1 LYKNHFQWD
10 KVIYLGQYIQYW
22 EKSVQIIFKEAGIVS
37 ILSKMLKNKQKK
49 RQDDNYRQKQD
60 PQKPEDLPIL
70 RDYQENISR
79 LKEEVGN
86 SSDINFREFKI
97 GPHKGALVYVDGMA
111 SSDAIADYILE
122 TVIETKVPDE
132 PVDLIQ
138 YMLDKTMALGSVKT
152 IDNWNQVFD
161 SLFSGDTVIFLQGC
175 NKAISGE
182 TKGWERRSITEPST
196 QLSIRGPKD
205 SFTETLRTNT
215 ALIRRRIKSPNL
227 RVDSMKLG
235 SVSQT
240 DIAIIYLEGIA
251 NEKIV
256 GEVKERLQQI
266 NIDSI
271 LASGYIEQ
279 LIEDQTWTTF
289 PTTYHS
295 ERPDV
300 VTSHLLEGR
309 IAIIVDGTPFVVTVP
324 AIFIQFFQAP
334 DDYYSRFDI
343 STGIRLLR
351 ILAFLIAVI
360 GPSVYIA
367 ATTFHQ
373 EMIPTTMAIAIAA
386 QRENVPFPA
395 FVEALIM
402 EVTFEILREAGLRL
416 PRAVGQ
422 AVSIVG
428 ALVIGQAAVQAGFVS
443 PVMVIVVSITAIANF
458 STPVFAM
465 AIAARLVRFV
475 LMGLAT
481 MLGFY
486 GIMLGLMF
494 MSLHLCSLRSFG
506 IPYMMPLAPFN
517 IHNQQDA
524 FVRFPVWAMKNRPMF
539 ISKGNMKRTGDHQ
552 KPGPPKPTENQPKNG
567 EE

>member
-1 LYKNHFQWD
+1 M
-10 KVIYLGQYIQYW
+10 
-22 EKSVQIIFKEAGIVS
+22 S

-70 RDYQENISR
+70 RDFQENISR
-79 LKEEVGN
+79 IKEEVGN
-86 SSDINFREFKI
+86 SSDINFRNFKI
-97 GPHKGALVYVDGMA
+97 GTHKGALVFVDGLA
-111 SSDAIADYILE
+111 NDTAIADYILE
-122 TVIETKVPDE
+122 TAMESKVPDE
-132 PVDLIQ
+132 PVDIFQ
-138 YMLDKTMALGSVKT
+138 FMLDNTMALGSVET
-152 IDNWNQVFD
+152 INNWNQVYD
-161 SLFSGDTVIFLQGC
+161 SLFSGNTVIFLQGY

-182 TKGWERRSITEPST
+182 TKGWEKRAITEPTT

-227 RVDSMKLG
+227 RVDALKLG
-235 SVSQT
+235 AISQT
-240 DIAIIYLEGIA
+240 DIAIMYIKGIA

-256 GEVKERLQQI
+256 GEVKERL
-266 NIDSI
+266 NRIDI
-271 LASGYIEQ
+271 DAVLASGFLEQ

-300 VTSHLLEGR
+300 VTSHILEGR
-309 IAIIVDGTPFVVTVP
+309 VAIVVDGTPFAVTVP

-351 ILAFLIAVI
+351 ILAFIIAVI

-373 EMIPTTMAIAIAA
+373 EMIPTTMAIAIAS

-486 GIMLGLMF
+486 GIMLGLIF
-494 MSLHLCSLRSFG
+494 MSIHLCSLRSFG

-524 FVRFPVWAMKNRPMF
+524 FVRFPIWAMKNRPMF
-539 ISKGNMKRTGDHQ
+539 ISKGNIRRTGENQ
-552 KPGPPKPTENQPKNG
+552 KPGPPKQTENQPKNG

>member
-1 LYKNHFQWD
+1 M
-10 KVIYLGQYIQYW
+10 
-22 EKSVQIIFKEAGIVS
+22 S

-182 TKGWERRSITEPST
+182 TKGWERRSITEPTT

-309 IAIIVDGTPFVVTVP
+309 IAIVVDGTPFVVTVP

-334 DDYYSRFDI
+334 DDYYSR
-343 STGIRLLR
+343 
-351 ILAFLIAVI
+351 
-360 GPSVYIA
+360 
-367 ATTFHQ
+367 
-373 EMIPTTMAIAIAA
+373 
-386 QRENVPFPA
+386 
-395 FVEALIM
+395 
-402 EVTFEILREAGLRL
+402 
-416 PRAVGQ
+416 
-422 AVSIVG
+422 
-428 ALVIGQAAVQAGFVS
+428 
-443 PVMVIVVSITAIANF
+443 
-458 STPVFAM
+458 
-465 AIAARLVRFV
+465 
-475 LMGLAT
+475 
-481 MLGFY
+481 
-486 GIMLGLMF
+486 
-494 MSLHLCSLRSFG
+494 
-506 IPYMMPLAPFN
+506 
-517 IHNQQDA
+517 
-524 FVRFPVWAMKNRPMF
+524 
-539 ISKGNMKRTGDHQ
+539 
-552 KPGPPKPTENQPKNG
+552 
-567 EE
+567 

>member
-1 LYKNHFQWD
+1 M
-10 KVIYLGQYIQYW
+10 
-22 EKSVQIIFKEAGIVS
+22 S

-86 SSDINFREFKI
+86 SSDINVREFKI

-138 YMLDKTMALGSVKT
+138 YMLDKTVALGSVKT

-182 TKGWERRSITEPST
+182 TKGWERRSITEPTT

-240 DIAIIYLEGIA
+240 DIAIMYLEGIA

-256 GEVKERLQQI
+256 GEVKERLQRI

-309 IAIIVDGTPFVVTVP
+309 IAIVVDGTPFVVTVP

-343 STGIRLLR
+343 STGVRLLR

-539 ISKGNMKRTGDHQ
+539 ISKGNINRTGENQ
-552 KPGPPKPTENQPKNG
+552 KPGPPKQNENQPTNG

>member
-1 LYKNHFQWD
+1 M
-10 KVIYLGQYIQYW
+10 
-22 EKSVQIIFKEAGIVS
+22 S

-70 RDYQENISR
+70 RDFQENISR
-79 LKEEVGN
+79 IKEEVGN
-86 SSDINFREFKI
+86 STDINVREFKI
-97 GPHKGALVYVDGMA
+97 GAHKGALVYVDGLA
-111 SSDAIADYILE
+111 SSIAIADYILE
-122 TVIETKVPDE
+122 TAMEIMVPDE
-132 PVDLIQ
+132 PVDIFQ
-138 YMLDKTMALGSVKT
+138 FMLDKTMALGSVQT
-152 IDNWNQVFD
+152 IENWNQVFD

-182 TKGWERRSITEPST
+182 TKGWERRAISEPTT

-227 RVDSMKLG
+227 RVDSMKIG
-235 SVSQT
+235 AVSQS
-240 DIAIIYLEGIA
+240 DIAIMYIKGIA

-256 GEVKERLQQI
+256 GEVKERLNRI
-266 NIDSI
+266 DIDSI
-271 LASGYIEQ
+271 LGSGYLEQ

-309 IAIIVDGTPFVVTVP
+309 IAIVVDGTPFVVTVP

-373 EMIPTTMAIAIAA
+373 EMIPTTMAIAIAS

-475 LMGLAT
+475 LMGLAAI
-481 MLGFY
+481 LGFY
-486 GIMLGLMF
+486 GIMLGIMF
-494 MSLHLCSLRSFG
+494 MSIHLCSLRSFG

-524 FVRFPVWAMKNRPMF
+524 FVRFPIWSMKNRPMF
-539 ISKGNMKRTGDHQ
+539 ISKGNMRRTGDNQ

>member
-1 LYKNHFQWD
+1 M
-10 KVIYLGQYIQYW
+10 
-22 EKSVQIIFKEAGIVS
+22 
-37 ILSKMLKNKQKK
+37 LSKMLKNKQKK

-70 RDYQENISR
+70 RDFQENISR
-79 LKEEVGN
+79 IKEEVGN
-86 SSDINFREFKI
+86 STDINVREFKI
-97 GPHKGALVYVDGMA
+97 GAHKGALVYVDGLA
-111 SSDAIADYILE
+111 SSIAIADYILE
-122 TVIETKVPDE
+122 TAMEIMVPDE
-132 PVDLIQ
+132 PVDIFQ
-138 YMLDKTMALGSVKT
+138 FMLDKTMALGSVQT
-152 IDNWNQVFD
+152 IENWNQVFD

-182 TKGWERRSITEPST
+182 TKGWERRAISEPTT

-227 RVDSMKLG
+227 RVDSMKIG
-235 SVSQT
+235 AVSQS
-240 DIAIIYLEGIA
+240 DIAIMYIKGIA

-256 GEVKERLQQI
+256 GEVKERLNRI
-266 NIDSI
+266 DIDSI
-271 LASGYIEQ
+271 LGSGYLEQ

-309 IAIIVDGTPFVVTVP
+309 IAIVVDGTPFVVTVP

-373 EMIPTTMAIAIAA
+373 EMIPTTMAIAIAS

-475 LMGLAT
+475 LMGLAAI
-481 MLGFY
+481 LGFY
-486 GIMLGLMF
+486 GIMLGIMF
-494 MSLHLCSLRSFG
+494 MSIHLCSLRSFG

-524 FVRFPVWAMKNRPMF
+524 FVRFPIWSMKNRPMF
-539 ISKGNMKRTGDHQ
+539 ISKGNMRRTGDNQ

>member
-1 LYKNHFQWD
+1 M
-10 KVIYLGQYIQYW
+10 
-22 EKSVQIIFKEAGIVS
+22 S

-70 RDYQENISR
+70 RDFQANISR
-79 LKEEVGN
+79 IKEEVGN
-86 SSDINFREFKI
+86 STDINIREFKF
-97 GPHKGALVYVDGMA
+97 GAHKGALVYVDGLA
-111 SSDAIADYILE
+111 NVIAIADFILE
-122 TVIETKVPDE
+122 TIMETKVPDE
-132 PVDLIQ
+132 PVDIFQ
-138 YMLDKTMALGSVKT
+138 FMLDKTMALGSVKT
-152 IDNWNQVFD
+152 IENWNQVYD
-161 SLFSGDTVIFLQGC
+161 ALFSGDTVIFLQGC

-182 TKGWERRSITEPST
+182 TKGWERRAITEPST

-227 RVDSMKLG
+227 RVDSMKIG
-235 SVSQT
+235 TISQT
-240 DIAIIYLEGIA
+240 DIAIMYIQGIA

-256 GEVKERLQQI
+256 GEVKERL
-266 NIDSI
+266 NRIDLDAI
-271 LASGYIEQ
+271 LGSGYIEQ

-309 IAIIVDGTPFVVTVP
+309 VALVVDGTPFAVTVP
-324 AIFIQFFQAP
+324 AVFIQFFQAP

-343 STGIRLLR
+343 STGIRMLR
-351 ILAFLIAVI
+351 ILAFIIAVI

-373 EMIPTTMAIAIAA
+373 EMIPTTMAIAIAS

-465 AIAARLVRFV
+465 AIAARLIRFV

-486 GIMLGLMF
+486 GIMLGLIF
-494 MSLHLCSLRSFG
+494 MSIHLCSLRSFG

-524 FVRFPVWAMKNRPMF
+524 FVRFPIWAMKNRPMF
-539 ISKGNMKRTGDHQ
+539 ISKGNITRTGENQ
-552 KPGPPKPTENQPKNG
+552 KPGPPKQTENQPKNG

>member
-1 LYKNHFQWD
+1 
-10 KVIYLGQYIQYW
+10 
-22 EKSVQIIFKEAGIVS
+22 
-37 ILSKMLKNKQKK
+37 
-49 RQDDNYRQKQD
+49 
-60 PQKPEDLPIL
+60 

-86 SSDINFREFKI
+86 SSDVVIREFKI
-97 GPHKGALVYVDGMA
+97 GAHKGALAYVDGLA
-111 SSDAIADYILE
+111 DSIAIADYILE
-122 TVIETKVPDE
+122 TIMEAEVPE
-132 PVDLIQ
+132 GPVDIFQ
-138 YMLDKTMALGSVKT
+138 FMLDKTMALGSVKT
-152 IDNWNQVFD
+152 IDNWNQVYD
-161 SLFSGDTVIFLQGC
+161 SIFSGDTVIFLQGF

-182 TKGWERRSITEPST
+182 TKGWEKRSITEPTT

-227 RVDSMKLG
+227 RVDAMKIG
-235 SVSQT
+235 TVSQT
-240 DIAIIYLEGIA
+240 DIAMIYLQGIA

-256 GEVKERLQQI
+256 GEVKERLQRI

-271 LASGYIEQ
+271 LGSGYVEQ

-309 IAIIVDGTPFVVTVP
+309 IAIIVDGSPFVVTVP
-324 AIFIQFFQAP
+324 AIFIQYFQAP

-343 STGIRLLR
+343 STGIRMLR
-351 ILAFLIAVI
+351 ILSFLIAVI

-465 AIAARLVRFV
+465 AIAARLIRFV
-475 LMGLAT
+475 LMGLST

-524 FVRFPVWAMKNRPMF
+524 FVRFPIWAMKNRPMF
-539 ISKGNMKRTGDHQ
+539 ISKGNMKRTGDNQ

>member
-1 LYKNHFQWD
+1 M
-10 KVIYLGQYIQYW
+10 
-22 EKSVQIIFKEAGIVS
+22 S
-37 ILSKMLKNKQKK
+37 ILTNLLKKKQKN
-49 RQDDNYRQKQD
+49 RQNDNYRQNQD
-60 PQKPEDLPIL
+60 HGKPENLAIL
-70 RDYQENISR
+70 RDYQENIHR
-79 LKEEVGN
+79 IKAEFGN
-86 SSDINFREFKI
+86 STDVNMREFSFF
-97 GPHKGALVYVDGMA
+97 GHKGTTVYIDGLADNQMI
-111 SSDAIADYILE
+111 SDFFLE
-122 TVIETKVPDE
+122 MVTDE
-132 PVDLIQ
+132 PREGLEDFFQWMTEKTTGLGNIQ
-138 YMLDKTMALGSVKT
+138 
-152 IDNWNQVFD
+152 IFENWNQVYD
-161 SLFSGDTVIFLQGC
+161 SLLSGNTVFFINGY
-175 NKAISGE
+175 NRGITVD
-182 TKGWERRSITEPST
+182 TKGWEKRAISEPST

-215 ALIRRRIKSPNL
+215 ALLRRRIKSPNL
-227 RVDSMKLG
+227 WLESMKIG
-235 SVSQT
+235 TVTQT
-240 DIAIIYLEGIA
+240 DIAIMYLKGIA

-256 GEVKERLQQI
+256 KEVKDRLKR
-266 NIDSI
+266 IDMDGI
-271 LASGYIEQ
+271 IASGYIEQ
-279 LIEDQTWTTF
+279 LIEDQSWTSF

-300 VTSHLLEGR
+300 TTSHILEGR
-309 IAIIVDGTPFVVTVP
+309 IAIIVDGTPFVISVP

-343 STGIRLLR
+343 STGIRFLR
-351 ILAFLIAVI
+351 ILAFFIALL
-360 GPSVYIA
+360 GPAIYIA

-458 STPVFAM
+458 STPSFAM

-475 LMGLAT
+475 LMGLASI
-481 MLGFY
+481 LGFY

-494 MSLHLCSLRSFG
+494 MSIHLCSLRSFG
-506 IPYMMPLAPFN
+506 VPYMQPLAPFN
-517 IHNQQDA
+517 IKNQQDV
-524 FVRFPVWAMKNRPMF
+524 FVRIPLWAMKNRPMF
-539 ISKGNMKRTGDHQ
+539 MSKGNIVRAGENQ
-552 KPGPPKPTENQPKNG
+552 KPGPPKQKDDSSSKG
-567 EE
+567 EQ

>member
-1 LYKNHFQWD
+1 M
-10 KVIYLGQYIQYW
+10 
-22 EKSVQIIFKEAGIVS
+22 S

-79 LKEEVGN
+79 IKEEVGN
-86 SSDINFREFKI
+86 SSDIIVRDFKI
-97 GPHKGALVYVDGMA
+97 GAYKGALVFVDGLA
-111 SSDAIADYILE
+111 NSIAIADYILE
-122 TVIETKVPDE
+122 TVMETKAPDE
-132 PVDLIQ
+132 PIDIFQ
-138 YMLDKTMALGSVKT
+138 FMLDKTMALGSVQP
-152 IDNWNQVFD
+152 INNWNQVYD
-161 SLFSGDTVIFLQGC
+161 SLFSGNTIIFLQGC

-182 TKGWERRSITEPST
+182 TKGWEKRAITEPTT

-227 RVDSMKLG
+227 RVDAMKIG
-235 SVSQT
+235 AVSQT
-240 DIAIIYLEGIA
+240 DIAIMYIEGIA

-256 GEVKERLQQI
+256 GEVKERLKHI
-266 NIDSI
+266 NMDAI
-271 LASGYIEQ
+271 LDSGYIEQ
-279 LIEDQTWTTF
+279 LIEDQSWTTF

-300 VTSHLLEGR
+300 VSSHLLEGR
-309 IAIIVDGTPFVVTVP
+309 IALVVDGSPFVLTVP

-343 STGIRLLR
+343 STGIRMLR
-351 ILAFLIAVI
+351 IIAFLIAVI

-373 EMIPTTMAIAIAA
+373 EMIPTTMAIAIAS

-465 AIAARLVRFV
+465 AIAARLIRFV

-481 MLGFY
+481 ALGFY

-494 MSLHLCSLRSFG
+494 MSIHLCSLRSFG

-517 IHNQQDA
+517 LRNQQDA
-524 FVRFPVWAMKNRPMF
+524 FIRFPIWAMKNRPMF
-539 ISKGNMKRTGDHQ
+539 ISKGNNMRTGDDQ
-552 KPGPPKPTENQPKNG
+552 KPGPPKQTENQSKNG
-567 EE
+567 EK